1 MWNKNSTSRRRNLAP
16 FFGVVATSP
25 IKDTHMDN
33 TRTRRRALTAFAV
46 SLTAAIA
53 SVASLGCSS
62 NGSSFD
68 DGMGGSGQTNPTN
81 NTSGSGTTD
90 PTSTMGGTGQTNPTQ
105 ATGGSSQPTGGTG
118 NTAGSG
124 NPTGGTG
131 DTGGSAPVAGTSS
144 GGGSGGS
151 DTGPA
156 CPKPAGQICHEFIA
170 NDNGKNQVNYVNE
183 FTGAKWNTPVGSTG
197 ANSPR
202 TIEIVD
208 NAKAAGGKAVLVS
221 VNTGYVE
228 LDLSNGTKL
237 LEVKA
242 QATTNV
248 TGACRMA
255 DGQTALGTDTNPA
268 QIKIVNGQGVISR
281 SFNLPAGANLRA
293 INLDR
298 ATNHFWLSRTETV
311 YELNDQG
318 QELWKASMGAGT
330 KGYAVWWRE
339 GGGAYASTGEPATIV
354 EINKDKAI
362 VATVGGRD
370 NAAFEAYK
378 LDFFSGFVRRPNG
391 NYIVANWL
399 GHLGSS
405 VGKDTPMVIEFQP
418 EGASAKVV
426 WTWGS
431 VNTGQTTITNVFV
444 FR

>member
-1 MWNKNSTSRRRNLAP
+1 
-16 FFGVVATSP
+16 
-25 IKDTHMDN
+25 MDN

-62 NGSSFD
+62 KGSSFDD
-68 DGMGGSGQTNPTN
+68 DGMGGSGTTSPTN
-81 NTSGSGTTD
+81 NTSGSTSD
-90 PTSTMGGTGQTNPTQ
+90 PTNAVGGSGNPNPTQ
-105 ATGGSSQPTGGTG
+105 ATGGSTPTSGGTGNTAGTGNPTGGAGNAGGTGTVGGTG

-124 NPTGGTG
+124 TGGT
-131 DTGGSAPVAGTSS
+131 
-144 GGGSGGS
+144 

-156 CPKPAGQICHEFIA
+156 CPKPAGQVCHEFIA

-183 FTGAKWNTPVGSTG
+183 FTGAKWTTPVGSTG

-228 LDLSNGTKL
+228 IDLSNGTKL

-242 QATTNV
+242 QSTTDV

-255 DGQTALGTDTNPA
+255 DGQTALGVNA
-268 QIKIVNGQGVISR
+268 ASQIKFVNAQGVVSR
-281 SFNLPAGANLRA
+281 SFNLPTGANLRA
-293 INLDR
+293 INFDP
-298 ATNHFWLSRTETV
+298 ATKHFWLSRTETV

-330 KGYAVWWRE
+330 KGYAVWWRAD
-339 GGGAYASTGEPATIV
+339 GGAYATTGEPATIV
-354 EINKDKAI
+354 EINKDKQV

-399 GHLGSS
+399 GHLGSN

-431 VNTGQTTITNVFV
+431 VNTGQQTITNVYV